1 MSKNQNKEI
10 PYSPERADAFFRQI
24 ERWNNADRYV
34 DCIRELDKARSIAG
48 EEHAFRIAC
57 LFARAC
63 YNEVYFG
70 SSFPDEQK
78 KLLMNFTI
86 NALDDVW
93 DEGIDVPEWNMYIAY
108 AFEYTGELALAVRYA
123 KHWLKLDPDN
133 ENAVDTVNIFCE
145 EYSQAKSES
154 NDEDDEYDD
163 SGSDDDEYDD
173 SDDDDDDSE
182 QSGYTGVYFCVSGMV
197 LLTEPYFNDESYLR
211 TLKRTWGFDADW
223 ADLPYED
230 VFKITLPGCSATLQ
244 LIENKLPAD
253 EANIP
258 ELAARHNNLW
268 SDADKA
274 ARSYN
279 SYIKVAVVGEG
290 AKPIECKETL
300 IKLLSVFSWY
310 DNVCGIYSNY
320 VLYEPVW
327 YRKEAEKFRG
337 DGMSSLLLV
346 WVFTE
351 TDEGKTSAY
360 TCGMDDF
367 RRDELEILYSS
378 APASEVRSFLARFAA
393 GSLYGEPLEEGVY
406 TLSGKR
412 YTVTRGKSV
421 LAYEDMSL
429 KVNYP

>member
-34 DCIRELDKARSIAG
+34 DCIRELDKARSIAD

-70 SSFPDEQK
+70 SSFPRDQK

-133 ENAVDTVNIFCE
+133 ENAVDTVKIFTD
-145 EYSQAKSES
+145 EYNQAKSES
-154 NDEDDEYDD
+154 DEDE
-163 SGSDDDEYDD
+163 
-173 SDDDDDDSE
+173 DDDDDDE
-182 QSGYTGVYFCVSGMV
+182 DDDDEDDVESGYTGVYFCVSGMV
-197 LLTEPYFNDESYLR
+197 LLNDPYFLEDSYLR
-211 TLKRTWGFDADW
+211 TLKRNWGFDCDW
-223 ADLPYED
+223 TLMKPDQGIY
-230 VFKITLPGCSATLQ
+230 KMSLPGCSATFQ
-244 LIENKLPAD
+244 LNSHKLPEE
-253 EANIP
+253 EANLP
-258 ELAARHNNLW
+258 ELAAKHNNLW
-268 SDADKA
+268 SDADKT
-274 ARSYN
+274 ARGYN
-279 SYIKVAVVGEG
+279 SYFTVAVVGEG

-300 IKLLSVFSWY
+300 IKLLSVFSWF

-393 GSLYGEPLEEGVY
+393 GSLYGDPLEDGVY
-406 TLSGKR
+406 TLSGKK
-412 YTVTRGKSV
+412 YTVTLSKSV

-429 KVNYP
+429 KVSYP